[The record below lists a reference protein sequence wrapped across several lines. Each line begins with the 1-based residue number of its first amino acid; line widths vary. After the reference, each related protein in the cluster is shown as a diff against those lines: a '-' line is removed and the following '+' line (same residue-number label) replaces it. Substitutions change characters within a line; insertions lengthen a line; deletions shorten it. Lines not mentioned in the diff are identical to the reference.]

1 MMILRFKKL
10 EIWIWYWG
18 KEEFPFT
25 EALII
30 KNSDYT
36 AELKLHEDR
45 FETNERSRKVSTDLS
60 LKISLNF
67 EDIKLVNG
75 LKATDK
81 TSYEYAKQK
90 IENLVNEIMN
100 TFLLKSKMICRL
112 DSLDFQT
119 TFHSS
124 NIFRDLFGFDNLEWS
139 LDGITY
145 SIFSKINTKNRKINP
160 RYKRE
165 NLFDSKKWRKLIDKF
180 NTQTLPPAE
189 IIELYKIRD
198 KLFFNDLRIAT
209 IETITIIET
218 FLYNKFL
225 LVSSKKGISQKT
237 LTSMKKDIT
246 FSILLNI
253 LLPMSITPKEIN
265 IYGTDI
271 KNIDNLRRIRN
282 KIMHE
287 NLGNDK
293 IEKLQTKRAVESGI
307 KLLKFLDK
315 KFR

>member
-1 MMILRFKKL
+1 MILRFKKL

-160 RYKRE
+160 RYK
-165 NLFDSKKWRKLIDKF
+165 
-180 NTQTLPPAE
+180 
-189 IIELYKIRD
+189 
-198 KLFFNDLRIAT
+198 
-209 IETITIIET
+209 
-218 FLYNKFL
+218 
-225 LVSSKKGISQKT
+225 
-237 LTSMKKDIT
+237 
-246 FSILLNI
+246 
-253 LLPMSITPKEIN
+253 
-265 IYGTDI
+265 
-271 KNIDNLRRIRN
+271 
-282 KIMHE
+282 
-287 NLGNDK
+287 
-293 IEKLQTKRAVESGI
+293 
-307 KLLKFLDK
+307 
-315 KFR
+315 